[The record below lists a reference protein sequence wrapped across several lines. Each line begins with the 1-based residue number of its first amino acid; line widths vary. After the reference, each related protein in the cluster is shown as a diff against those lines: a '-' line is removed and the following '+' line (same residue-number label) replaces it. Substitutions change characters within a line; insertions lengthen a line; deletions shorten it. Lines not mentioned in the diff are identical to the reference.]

1 MKEKIE
7 KDGGA
12 RNYVCERCGF
22 VYSEREW
29 AKKCEAWCS
38 KYQGCN
44 LDITQHA
51 LETAQRNQSLREG
64 YDENI

>member
-7 KDGGA
+7 KDDGT
-12 RNYVCERCGF
+12 RNYVCEKCGF
-22 VYSEREW
+22 VYSEKEC

-38 KYQGCN
+38 EHQGCN

-51 LETAQRNQSLREG
+51 LGTA
-64 YDENI
+64 